1 MEELRSSVDAVGE
14 DVAQFGEHSS
24 DEPQQRHGALI
35 VLNVGGLNKHGEQR
49 AFGIGDDVT
58 LAAFDLLGHV
68 NPTRTA
74 AFRGFRALAVDDASR
89 WDRFTPD
96 GLACQ
101 PDEAAVDAMPSPVV
115 APAIEV
121 ALHGRARRKVLGQRP
136 PLAAGRE
143 NIENGIYQRAQIG
156 RSRAANSSRFWHQ
169 RFQKHPFA
177 ISRIACKP
185 KPVAPILQASDF
197 GSSHRALPRISQ
209 IRWNHMRLKSLTS
222 FSASLSG
229 RGPEQTDAEGHGGKR
244 MRARRAPRIAS
255 RRGVLAVLA
264 IASCL
269 ACTFAQAA
277 YPERLIT
284 LIVPFPAGRPSDIIA
299 RIVSVGLQRSLG
311 QSVIVDNR
319 GGGGGNPGMGI
330 AARAAA
336 DGYTLLLT
344 STAIAVNPALYKS
357 LPYDPLTDF
366 APICEL
372 VNAPNVLFVRAD
384 SGIRSIADL
393 IARAKAAPGAQLFE
407 PGRGHEIAS
416 HRRAAQAAR
425 WHRPGAHPV
434 PGRRSRDD
442 GSAGRDR

>member
-1 MEELRSSVDAVGE
+1 MEEHRSSVDAVGE

-24 DEPQQRHGALI
+24 DEPQQRHGAMI

-68 NPTRTA
+68 KPTRTA

-177 ISRIACKP
+177 ISRIACKA

-197 GSSHRALPRISQ
+197 GPRHRALPRISQ

-229 RGPEQTDAEGHGGKR
+229 PNTPASLAKRG
-244 MRARRAPRIAS
+244 RI
-255 RRGVLAVLA
+255 GMPITPQPQDKELA
-264 IASCL
+264 
-269 ACTFAQAA
+269 
-277 YPERLIT
+277 Y
-284 LIVPFPAGRPSDIIA
+284 
-299 RIVSVGLQRSLG
+299 
-311 QSVIVDNR
+311 
-319 GGGGGNPGMGI
+319 
-330 AARAAA
+330 
-336 DGYTLLLT
+336 
-344 STAIAVNPALYKS
+344 
-357 LPYDPLTDF
+357 
-366 APICEL
+366 
-372 VNAPNVLFVRAD
+372 
-384 SGIRSIADL
+384 ADL
-393 IARAKAAPGAQLFE
+393 IYAIDHQAEWSSRWRGIMIGLLLPGAAPF
-407 PGRGHEIAS
+407 
-416 HRRAAQAAR
+416 AA
-425 WHRPGAHPV
+425 
-434 PGRRSRDD
+434 
-442 GSAGRDR
+442 